1 MVMNSDKSNSID
13 LSTQIKKE
21 IGYRIFICF
30 LLALFAVSTITLI
43 EVGGDFHQLEKKFAE
58 KCKNLEGFIISQFL
72 NQNQEAI
79 QAKLDALKEKDSS
92 TQFIWLSG
100 IKSTGLQQ
108 KMQWQFP
115 LSWKYIFPVHNI
127 DKSFLGYIEVTG
139 SFLDI
144 QDDLLKKISLLM
156 TFFATILAVLFPLNK
171 KIPQRL
177 FVTPINNLIALLHNE
192 KNTSDE
198 FIKNFPTEI
207 QDIKNKITSLLKNL
221 EAKTREA
228 VLGQMATQVAHD
240 IRSPLTV
247 LDIAI
252 TDITAHIPKE
262 QRILIR
268 NATNRIHDM
277 ANNLL
282 TQYKE
287 NKNFEFH
294 HQQNK
299 PELITDLVLSA
310 ISEKRTQYK
319 QMPVE
324 FSIYIH
330 ESAYG
335 CFANVSGPEF
345 KRILSNLL
353 NNSVDSFEGK
363 TSGIVR
369 IELSMQERNVMI
381 SIHDNGCGIPDH
393 ILTKIVAGKIYTQ
406 KENGHG
412 LGLSYAIK
420 LIEEKW
426 NGQFSI
432 QSCVNEGTTVSII
445 LPKSSAPTWFVQEIR
460 ASQHHKI
467 VILDD
472 DESIHQIWH
481 KRFNKAL
488 PIQLFNFYRP
498 KDLIT
503 WSHNNILKD
512 IIFLID
518 YELIGSTMTGLDVI
532 QQLNINKNAYLVT
545 SRYEETAIR
554 QECEKLS
561 IKIIPKNFAIY
572 IPIKISDKKISYDAI
587 LIDDDPMIHGIWNI
601 SAKKAGK
608 KLNIYFTENEFMQ
621 DIKNIDA
628 LTPIYID
635 VNLKDDIYGDIISK
649 HIFANGFKE
658 LYLTTGYEKSRFT
671 DIPWIK
677 GIIGKKPPWTT

>member
-1 MVMNSDKSNSID
+1 MNTNKIS
-13 LSTQIKKE
+13 LTTQIKKVIGNRILFCSVIFMLIIVGLTIYDLSISITQLKSRINEKIKPIEDFAIDQAMIDNLETVKLKIESFNEDNSAFRIKWIRRGEPIHKE
-21 IGYRIFICF
+21 ISWRFPFSWVYDYRI
-30 LLALFAVSTITLI
+30 
-43 EVGGDFHQLEKKFAE
+43 D
-58 KCKNLEGFIISQFL
+58 
-72 NQNQEAI
+72 
-79 QAKLDALKEKDSS
+79 
-92 TQFIWLSG
+92 
-100 IKSTGLQQ
+100 
-108 KMQWQFP
+108 
-115 LSWKYIFPVHNI
+115 NI
-127 DKSFLGYIEVTG
+127 AGYQLGYFEVTG
-139 SFLDI
+139 GFLSDKTSLY
-144 QDDLLKKISLLM
+144 DLLIRIILLFIF
-156 TFFATILAVLFPLNK
+156 TGSILIILFPLAK

-177 FVTPINNLIALLHNE
+177 FVAPINNLIALLHNQ
-192 KNTSDE
+192 KNTPDE
-198 FIKNFPTEI
+198 LIQSLPVEI
-207 QDIKNKITSLLKNL
+207 EEIKNKIILLLKNV
-221 EAKTREA
+221 ETKTRGA
-228 VLGQMATQVAHD
+228 ALGQMATQVAHD

-252 TDITAHIPKE
+252 TDLTVHIPEE

-268 NATNRIHDM
+268 NATNRIYDI

-299 PELITDLVLSA
+299 PELITDLVLNA

-319 QMPVE
+319 QVPVE
-324 FSIYIH
+324 FSTYIH

-335 CFANVSGPEF
+335 CFANVSAPEF
-345 KRILSNLL
+345 KRVLSNLL

-363 TSGIVR
+363 INGIVR
-369 IELSMQERNVMI
+369 IKLSMQKRNMMI

-393 ILTKIVAGKIYTQ
+393 ILTKIVAGKTYTQ
-406 KENGHG
+406 KKNGHG
-412 LGLSYAIK
+412 LGLPYAIK
-420 LIEEKW
+420 LIEEEW

-432 QSCVNEGTTVSII
+432 QSCINEGTTVDII
-445 LPKSSAPTWFVQEIR
+445 LPKSSAPTWFAQEIR

-503 WSHNNILKD
+503 WFHNNILKD
-512 IIFLID
+512 VIFLID

-554 QECEKLS
+554 QNCEKLN
-561 IKIIPKNFAIY
+561 IKIIPKNFSVY
-572 IPIKISDKKISYDAI
+572 IPIKIFDKKISYDAI

-608 KLNIYFTENEFMQ
+608 KLNTYFTENEFMQ
-621 DIKNIDA
+621 DVKNIDP

-635 VNLKDDIYGDIISK
+635 VNLKSDIYGDIISK

-658 LYLTTGYEKSRFT
+658 LYLTTGHEKSRFA

-677 GIIGKKPPWTT
+677 GIIGKEPPWTT